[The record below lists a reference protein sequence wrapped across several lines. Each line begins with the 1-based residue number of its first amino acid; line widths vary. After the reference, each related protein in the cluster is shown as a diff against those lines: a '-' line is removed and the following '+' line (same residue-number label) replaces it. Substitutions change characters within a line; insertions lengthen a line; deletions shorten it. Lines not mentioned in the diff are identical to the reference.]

1 MYDAAIICPPLRSN
15 HVQLLARCMK
25 KFTKLETFR
34 PFHRSWRIVAPMFLA
49 LFLMACS
56 GSTERPAA
64 SSTAAPSQAAATS
77 TAKPSTTPGPG
88 DVVYDGQIAVGGDR
102 ELEVRCVGVGSPTI
116 LLEGGG
122 TDPTLDEYPRA
133 FVNELGKTTT
143 TCQYSHAGAGT
154 STPLPGTRTMAAV
167 VSDAYALLAA
177 LKEKAG
183 VPGPYVFVGWS
194 FGGAVALADALAHPD
209 QTKGLVILD
218 TDFIVDFVKTCL
230 ASGRAKA
237 DCQKEYD
244 DDIDAKSLETE
255 LVKTIHPLPG
265 VPLRIVSALQF
276 PECDPAN
283 PDSLH
288 VSISGRDVTAK
299 DCATLATKIADL
311 QQQGWSAVNPK
322 LKQTLVDANHDG
334 LIDQAGDQIKA
345 IILDVVEAARTN
357 R

>member
-1 MYDAAIICPPLRSN
+1 MTEEKI
-15 HVQLLARCMK
+15 LLASGEL
-25 KFTKLETFR
+25 TYFR
-34 PFHRSWRIVAPMFLA
+34 AG
-49 LFLMACS
+49 S
-56 GSTERPAA
+56 GSALLYLHPAGGVRRSAVLAGHGQSFALYVPVIPGFEGTEFHPGVQTR
-64 SSTAAPSQAAATS
+64 QA
-77 TAKPSTTPGPG
+77 
-88 DVVYDGQIAVGGDR
+88 
-102 ELEVRCVGVGSPTI
+102 
-116 LLEGGG
+116 
-122 TDPTLDEYPRA
+122 
-133 FVNELGKTTT
+133 
-143 TCQYSHAGAGT
+143 
-154 STPLPGTRTMAAV
+154 
-167 VSDAYALLAA
+167 LAA
-177 LKEKAG
+177 LIAEFASRVIG
-183 VPGPYVFVGWS
+183 GRCDVMGWS

-230 ASGRAKA
+230 AAGRAKA

-299 DCATLATKIADL
+299 DCATLARKIAAL